1 MDDSFGWLVVGLGNP
16 GPEYERTRHNLG
28 FMLIDRL
35 AADYGVQVKRDE
47 CRSLVGR
54 FTAYGQTVE
63 LVKPQ
68 TYMNLSGE
76 AVSCLL
82 RKPDRD
88 VSKLIVISDDLALP
102 LGALRVKPKGSHGG
116 QNGLRSIIDRLRT
129 SDFIRLRIG
138 MAPDH
143 PVSNTRDFVL
153 QNFAKSEAETVE
165 KVINAGADAV
175 NAIITD
181 GVEQAMA
188 RYNGPVERV

>member
-1 MDDSFGWLVVGLGNP
+1 MDIDGSWLVVGLGNP
-16 GPEYERTRHNLG
+16 GPEYELTRHNLG

-35 AADYGVQVKRDE
+35 AADLDVQVKREE
-47 CRSLVGR
+47 CRSLIGR
-54 FTAYGQTVE
+54 CVLAGKTVE
-63 LVKPQ
+63 LAKPL

-88 VSKLIVISDDLALP
+88 VGRLIVISDDLALP
-102 LGALRVKPKGSHGG
+102 LGAVRIKPKGSHGG

-138 MAPDH
+138 MAPGH
-143 PVSNTRDFVL
+143 PVANTRDFVL
-153 QNFAKSEAETVE
+153 QNFAKSERETVE
-165 KVINAGADAV
+165 KVISIGAEAI

-181 GVEQAMA
+181 GVEFAMS
-188 RYNGPVERV
+188 RYNGPVE